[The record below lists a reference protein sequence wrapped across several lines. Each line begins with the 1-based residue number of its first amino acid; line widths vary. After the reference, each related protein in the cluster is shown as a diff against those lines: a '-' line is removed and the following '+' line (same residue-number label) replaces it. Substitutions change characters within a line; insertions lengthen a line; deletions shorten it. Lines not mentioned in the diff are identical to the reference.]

1 MEREILNWL
10 GLFDMLNYM
19 ESIDKLEIILSLLYV
34 VSVKVY

>member
-19 ESIDKLEIILSLLYV
+19 ESIVKLEIILSLLYV